1 MPATINTCIQW
12 YNDNMNS
19 EESLSDRNYSIWTDS
34 IEQTHIAIPDKLKKW
49 SEGIDLNA
57 KSPKPFDINL
67 LDFLDQNELQVAM
80 SGQTPSEVENL
91 LRANHETLL
100 HNNAEIDR
108 LDERILQISELAPS
122 ELEELYKN
130 PETSDSDKSII
141 FCIEALRLSKEESDF
156 LAKNEPEL
164 ASNINHAIA
173 SVYGFDVVKTQ
184 KLLQDN
190 GAHFRILTK
199 REREATEPGSLEDIT
214 SAALESFVMN
224 PNYDISRALDYDEYL
239 HGIMLDCTKKKV
251 GQDGTIAEM
260 LDLEEFQERIIES
273 MSWAVLDIN
282 SSQKKYTSSEFANLQ
297 KRASKMYA
305 DYTTGHHFR
314 TDAEEKKGYNKIA
327 ILDQSEPGN
336 IYAFNDKDKD
346 KVTDFWKDFER
357 RVQHNN
363 DEAFRYNI
371 DVARVEMK
379 PWAEKI
385 DLDRVSAVNEDAGLT
400 YEDKLKKITAYIQ
413 EVFGVLNLDDNGQSQ
428 PVGVKWFRLKELSVV
443 KSIRRL
449 LRMPEKNA
457 DLPERY
463 AGAYY
468 SDSEK
473 SIYYL
478 KPKNALKT
486 KLSNWDI
493 STIAHEMWHA
503 KQYELMTVKPGR
515 KISTNDPKVR
525 MYEKNSSAYASLQRG
540 GIIGYYMQI
549 IEREAFA
556 IEQELE
562 PRLIKHSRKML
573 GEKIQYIFKR
583 FVQMKRNPK

>member
-1 MPATINTCIQW
+1 M
-12 YNDNMNS
+12 DS
-19 EESLSDRNYSIWTDS
+19 KESLSDRNYSVWTDG
-34 IEQTHIAIPDKLKKW
+34 IEQTRIAIPDKLKEW

-67 LDFLDQNELQVAM
+67 LDFLNQNELQVAM
-80 SGQTPSEVENL
+80 SRQTPSEVENL
-91 LRANHETLL
+91 LRTNHETLL

-108 LDERILQISELAPS
+108 LNERILQISELAPS
-122 ELEELYKN
+122 KLEELYKN

-141 FCIEALRLSKEESDF
+141 FCIEALRLSKEESDS

-164 ASNINHAIA
+164 ASNINHAVA

-199 REREATEPGSLEDIT
+199 RELETTEPGSLEDIT

-251 GQDGTIAEM
+251 GKDGTIAEM

-314 TDAEEKKGYNKIA
+314 TDAEEEKGYDKIA
-327 ILDQSEPGN
+327 ILDQNEPGK
-336 IYAFNDKDKD
+336 IYAFNYKD
-346 KVTDFWKDFER
+346 KVADFWKDFKR

-385 DLDRVSAVNEDAGLT
+385 DLDRVSAINEDAGLT

-413 EVFGVLNLDDNGQSQ
+413 EVFEVLNLDDNGRSQ
-428 PVGVKWFRLKELSVV
+428 PIGVKWFRYKELSVV

-449 LRMPEKNA
+449 LSIPEKNA
-457 DLPERY
+457 DLPERDS
-463 AGAYY
+463 GAYY
-468 SDSEK
+468 RYSEK

-503 KQYELMTVKPGR
+503 KQHELMTVKPGG
-515 KISTNDPKVR
+515 KVSTNDPKVR
-525 MYEKNSSAYASLQRG
+525 MYEKNRSAHVSLQRG
-540 GIIGYYMQI
+540 SKIGYSMQI

-556 IEQELE
+556 IEQELK
-562 PRLIKHSRKML
+562 PRLIKHSYKML
-573 GEKIQYIFKR
+573 GKKIHYIFNR
-583 FVQMKRNPK
+583 

>member
-1 MPATINTCIQW
+1 M
-12 YNDNMNS
+12 DS
-19 EESLSDRNYSIWTDS
+19 KESLSDRNYSVWTDG
-34 IEQTHIAIPDKLKKW
+34 IEQTRIAIPDKLKEW

-67 LDFLDQNELQVAM
+67 LDFLNQNELQVAM
-80 SGQTPSEVENL
+80 SRQTPSEVENL
-91 LRANHETLL
+91 LRTNHETLL

-108 LDERILQISELAPS
+108 LNERILQISELAPS
-122 ELEELYKN
+122 KLEELYKN

-141 FCIEALRLSKEESDF
+141 FCIEALRLSKEESDS

-164 ASNINHAIA
+164 ASNINHAVA

-199 REREATEPGSLEDIT
+199 RELETTEPGSLEDIT

-251 GQDGTIAEM
+251 GKDGTIAEM

-314 TDAEEKKGYNKIA
+314 TDAEEEKGYDKIA
-327 ILDQSEPGN
+327 ILDQNEPGN
-336 IYAFNDKDKD
+336 IYAFNYKD
-346 KVTDFWKDFER
+346 KVADFWKDFKR

-385 DLDRVSAVNEDAGLT
+385 DLDRVSAINEDAGLT

-413 EVFGVLNLDDNGQSQ
+413 EVFEVLNLDDNGRSQ
-428 PVGVKWFRLKELSVV
+428 PIGVKWFRYKELSVV

-449 LRMPEKNA
+449 LSIPEKNA
-457 DLPERY
+457 DLPERDS
-463 AGAYY
+463 GAYY
-468 SDSEK
+468 RYSEK

-503 KQYELMTVKPGR
+503 KQHELMTVKPGG
-515 KISTNDPKVR
+515 KVSTNDPKVR
-525 MYEKNSSAYASLQRG
+525 MYEKNRSAHVSLQRG
-540 GIIGYYMQI
+540 SKIGYSMQI

-556 IEQELE
+556 IEQELK
-562 PRLIKHSRKML
+562 PRLIKHSYKML
-573 GEKIQYIFKR
+573 GKKIHYIFNR
-583 FVQMKRNPK
+583 